1 LAYEAFCFLKISL
14 IRGLISFWLD
24 FSECICIKIKLK
36 YLLHKNYAK
45 SIFKIKEYSMSQVK
59 ENSTLK
65 VNYTGKLSD
74 GQIFDTSE
82 GKEPIEF
89 TLGEGRLIPGFEK
102 GLIDMKLN
110 EKKTIT
116 IVKEEAYGE
125 VNQDLIQEVKKTELP
140 QDMAPEV
147 GMGLVSKSPDGRE
160 MNLMVVEVKEE
171 SIVIDGNHPLAGKDL
186 IFDLEVV
193 EITK

>member
-1 LAYEAFCFLKISL
+1 
-14 IRGLISFWLD
+14 
-24 FSECICIKIKLK
+24 
-36 YLLHKNYAK
+36 
-45 SIFKIKEYSMSQVK
+45 MSQVK
-59 ENSTLK
+59 ENNTVK

-116 IVKEEAYGE
+116 IPQEEAYGDI
-125 VNQDLIQEVKKTELP
+125 NKDLIQEVQKTELP

-147 GMGLVSKSPDGRE
+147 GMGLVSKSPDGQE
-160 MNLMVVEVKEE
+160 MNLMVVEVKED

-193 EITK
+193 EIKETVTTEK

>member
-1 LAYEAFCFLKISL
+1 M
-14 IRGLISFWLD
+14 
-24 FSECICIKIKLK
+24 
-36 YLLHKNYAK
+36 LHKNYAK